1 MVICAK
7 MSTENLV
14 FGMFKSTPGFQA
26 TVRHLGLDMVRLN
39 EQSSLDVALDLLNTG
54 YATPAGVAALE
65 RLKADPAIA
74 ELIQER
80 YWGHWPDLATLTSL
94 PEDTLGYIYGHLM
107 QQQGL
112 QPLPPPVI
120 PATADGDDAY
130 ILHRT
135 RATHD
140 LWHAVTGV
148 PTTLAG
154 ETTIL
159 AIYTEQLR
167 SPGYALLV
175 AAALIHRADIDAPE
189 NKPGVIDLGQAVSYG
204 LELGRQS
211 APLLAQRWEEG
222 WERPVS
228 EWRDALG
235 ISTLV
240 NHGLFSCRGQ
250 A

>member
-1 MVICAK
+1 MVICAN
-7 MSTENLV
+7 MSTENLF

-80 YWGHWPDLATLTSL
+80 YWGHWPDLASLTSL

-159 AIYTEQLR
+159 AIDTEQLR

-189 NKPGVIDLGQAVSYG
+189 NNPGVIDLGQAVSYG

>member
-1 MVICAK
+1 M
-7 MSTENLV
+7 
-14 FGMFKSTPGFQA
+14 
-26 TVRHLGLDMVRLN
+26 
-39 EQSSLDVALDLLNTG
+39 
-54 YATPAGVAALE
+54 
-65 RLKADPAIA
+65 
-74 ELIQER
+74 
-80 YWGHWPDLATLTSL
+80 
-94 PEDTLGYIYGHLM
+94 
-107 QQQGL
+107 
-112 QPLPPPVI
+112 I

-159 AIYTEQLR
+159 AIDTEQLR

-189 NKPGVIDLGQAVSYG
+189 NNPGVIDLGQAVSYG

-211 APLLAQRWEEG
+211 APLLAQRWEGG

-240 NHGLFSCRGQ
+240 NHGLFSKVGQ

>member
-1 MVICAK
+1 
-7 MSTENLV
+7 
-14 FGMFKSTPGFQA
+14 MFKSTPGFQA

-80 YWGHWPDLATLTSL
+80 YWGHWPDLASLTSL

-159 AIYTEQLR
+159 AIDTEQLR

-189 NKPGVIDLGQAVSYG
+189 NNPGVIDLGQAVSYG

>member
-1 MVICAK
+1 
-7 MSTENLV
+7 
-14 FGMFKSTPGFQA
+14 MFKSTAGFQA
-26 TVRHLGLDMVRLN
+26 TVRHLGIDMVRLN
-39 EQSSLDVALDLLNTG
+39 EQPSLDVALDLLNTG
-54 YATPAGVAALE
+54 YATPAGAAALA

-80 YWGHWPDLATLTSL
+80 YWGHWPDLASLTSL
-94 PEDTLGYIYGHLM
+94 PEDTLGYIYSHLM

-112 QPLPPPVI
+112 QPLPAPVI
-120 PATADGDDAY
+120 PATADDDDAY
-130 ILHRT
+130 ILYRA

-140 LWHAVTGV
+140 LWHAVTGA

-154 ETTIL
+154 ETTIQ

-167 SPGYALLV
+167 TPGPALLI
-175 AAALIHRADIDAPE
+175 ATTLIHRADIDAPE
-189 NKPGVIDLGQAVSYG
+189 NNPGAIDLGQAVSYG

-240 NHGLFSCRGQ
+240 NHGLFSTVG
-250 A
+250 